1 MLFYA
6 TGGLAFGGLEAEI
19 QGGLSESRSHIG
31 WTIGAG
37 AEVALTPTWSVKAEY
52 LYMGFA
58 SRTYTFAGT
67 DYGFDSNLIRFGV
80 QLPVLSVA
88 DTSVRGVA

>member
-1 MLFYA
+1 MVSPLVDLRPNTRGCRKA
-6 TGGLAFGGLEAEI
+6 AIRL
-19 QGGLSESRSHIG
+19 G

-37 AEVALTPTWSVKAEY
+37 AEFALTPNWSVKAEY

-67 DYGFDSNLIRFGV
+67 DYGFDSNLIRFGFNY
-80 QLPVLSVA
+80 
-88 DTSVRGVA
+88 RF